1 MKVLFY
7 NHTGT
12 VSGAE
17 RVLLMILGALDRK
30 VYEFVVVCPAASRMM
45 ALANSANVRTRGL
58 DQLEARFTWRIDR
71 LFKYLS
77 SLTSVIG
84 QARQIIREERPD
96 LIHANSIR
104 AGLVMS
110 AASIRLH
117 VPVVWHGHDILPLH
131 PLSTLVRL
139 VALLTSRNYILAV
152 SHAVE
157 TGFRGILLRP
167 FRRRVPVTVIHN
179 SVDLDR
185 FQPNKA
191 ARKEARSTLGLSE
204 KQPVVGIVGQ
214 LTPRKG
220 QLELVQA
227 FARVAR
233 ELPET
238 VLLIVGEPLFNRD
251 EDYATQI
258 AEAVESL
265 NLTGSVRFLGPR
277 DDIPKLIQALDVL
290 VVNSHQEPFA
300 LTVLEGLA
308 SAIAVLATSVGGT
321 PEMIQHNVNGWLVK
335 SRDQDALESGLIA
348 LLSDGALRSRLRSRA
363 RLDAVEHY
371 SIPRYLTE
379 INSLYRQIVTRG
391 RTPQAKN
398 VRSFAV
404 KLSAD

>member
-1 MKVLFY
+1 VKILFY

-17 RVLLMILGALDRK
+17 RVLMMILGGLDR
-30 VYEFVVVCPAASRMM
+30 EANESVVVCPAASRMM
-45 ALANSANVRTRGL
+45 ALASSANVRTRGL
-58 DQLEARFTWRIDR
+58 DQLQARFTWRVDR
-71 LFKYLS
+71 VVKYLAS
-77 SLTSVIG
+77 FTSVIG

-110 AASIRLH
+110 AASIRLD

-139 VALLTSRNYILAV
+139 VALLTSRNHILAV

-157 TGFRGILLRP
+157 SGFRGILLRP
-167 FRRRVPVTVIHN
+167 FRRRLPVTVIHN

-185 FQPNKA
+185 FQPNQA

-233 ELPET
+233 EMPET

-251 EDYATQI
+251 EEYAIQI
-258 AEAVESL
+258 ALAVDSL
-265 NLTGSVRFLGPR
+265 NLANNIRLLGAR

-308 SAIAVLATSVGGT
+308 SATTVLATAVGGT
-321 PEMIQHNVNGWLVK
+321 PEMVQHNVNGWLVK
-335 SRDQDALESGLIA
+335 SRDQNELESGLIT
-348 LLSDGALRSRLRSRA
+348 LLSDGALRARLGSRA
-363 RLDAVEHY
+363 RLDAIAHY

-379 INSLYRQIVTRG
+379 INTLYRHIVTRG

-398 VRSFAV
+398 VRGFAV

>member
-1 MKVLFY
+1 MKILFY

-17 RVLLMILGALDRK
+17 RVLMMILGGLDREA
-30 VYEFVVVCPAASRMM
+30 YESVVVCPAASMMM

-58 DQLEARFTWRIDR
+58 DQLEARFTWRVDR
-71 LFKYLS
+71 VFKYLS
-77 SLTSVIG
+77 SFASVIR
-84 QARQIIREERPD
+84 QARRTIREERPD

-110 AASIRLH
+110 VASIRLK

-139 VALLTSRNYILAV
+139 VALLTSRNHLLAV

-157 TGFRGILLRP
+157 SGFRGLLLRP
-167 FRRRVPVTVIHN
+167 FKRRLPVTVIHN

-185 FQPNKA
+185 FQPDHA
-191 ARKEARSTLGLSE
+191 ARKEARSSLGLSE
-204 KQPVVGIVGQ
+204 KQPVIGIVGQ

-227 FARVAR
+227 FARVAHDM
-233 ELPET
+233 PET

-251 EDYATQI
+251 EEYATRI
-258 AEAVESL
+258 ANAVESL
-265 NLTGSVRFLGPR
+265 KLTRNVRFLGAR

-308 SAIAVLATSVGGT
+308 SATAVLATAVGGT
-321 PEMIQHNVNGWLVK
+321 PEMVQHNVNGWLVK
-335 SRDQDALESGLIA
+335 SRDQHELESGLIA
-348 LLSDGALRSRLRSRA
+348 LLSDGALRSRLGSRA
-363 RLDAVEHY
+363 RLDAIAHY
-371 SIPRYLTE
+371 SILRYLTE
-379 INSLYRQIVTRG
+379 INSLYRHIVTRG

-398 VRSFAV
+398 VHGFAV